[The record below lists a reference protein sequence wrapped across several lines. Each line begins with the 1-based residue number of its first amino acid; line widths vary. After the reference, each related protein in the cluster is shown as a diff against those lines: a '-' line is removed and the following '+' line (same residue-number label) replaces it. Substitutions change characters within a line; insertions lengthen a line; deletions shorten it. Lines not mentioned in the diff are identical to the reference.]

1 MAEIEQDGLKEL
13 DEALDNLKDAS
24 PKSKDYYK
32 FIIGLA
38 TGTLIFSVTFLKEFL
53 IFPEYKLILII
64 GWLCLLVSII
74 AGVLVLPKV
83 DHLHARV
90 QILKGLLKSPE
101 EIGVIVKKE
110 LEQHYLK
117 TWIRS
122 FVDPVFKDDENRKE
136 EFYNSLDK
144 LSTKRLKKFFK
155 SVGLAGVKDSTAI
168 RFLGEFLKEMLKFL
182 SLIKIVEREKNPIFV
197 FKSVRKNIL
206 QMIWFDR
213 VMKYA
218 FFVGII
224 AISFFSIINFLR

>member
-1 MAEIEQDGLKEL
+1 MTEIEQDGFKEL
-13 DEALDNLKDAS
+13 DEVLDNLKDAS

-83 DHLHARV
+83 DHLHASV
-90 QILKGLLKSPE
+90 QSLKGLLKSSE
-101 EIGVIVKKE
+101 EIGVIVNKE
-110 LEQHYLK
+110 LQQHYIK

-122 FVDPVFKDDENRKE
+122 FIDPVFKDDEKGKE
-136 EFYNSLDK
+136 ELYKSLDK
-144 LSTKRLKKFFK
+144 LSTKRLKIFLK
-155 SVGLAGVKDSTAI
+155 SLGLAGVKDSTAI
-168 RFLGEFLKEMLKFL
+168 RFIGDFFKEMFKFL
-182 SLIKIVEREKNPIFV
+182 SLIKMMEREKNPIFI
-197 FKSVRKNIL
+197 FKRVRQNIL

-213 VMKYA
+213 IMKYA